1 MSANARS
8 TGGTGSPLHGSMA
21 EEAVKL
27 VEVAQ
32 LWLAGH
38 GSPVRGDVRDDVWS
52 QATAPTGDHNDALP
66 PECQGCPFCRVRRAV
81 SGVTPEVYGHL
92 ADAVA
97 SLGAALRAMESGRR
111 DGGRA

>member
-1 MSANARS
+1 MTASARS
-8 TGGTGSPLHGSMA
+8 TGDSSSPLHGSMA

-32 LWLAGH
+32 LWLASH
-38 GSPVRGDVRDDVWS
+38 GSPARGDVPEDVWS
-52 QATAPTGDHNDALP
+52 QATAPTGDHNAALP
-66 PECQGCPFCRVRRAV
+66 PECQGCPVCRVRRAV

-92 ADAVA
+92 ADAVS

-111 DGGRA
+111 DGGRE

>member
-1 MSANARS
+1 MSASAQS
-8 TGGTGSPLHGSMA
+8 SGASSSPLHGSMA

-32 LWLAGH
+32 LWLASH
-38 GSPVRGDVRDDVWS
+38 GSSARGDVPDDVWS
-52 QATAPTGDHNDALP
+52 RATAPPADHNGSLP
-66 PECQGCPFCRVRRAV
+66 PECQGCPVCRVRRVV

-92 ADAVA
+92 ADAVS